1 MCFNYVQVFVNINL
15 FYDFEKKLYKTKI
28 NSILFL
34 VFENKMQYSI
44 Y

>member
-1 MCFNYVQVFVNINL
+1 MFLNYVQVFVNLNL

-34 VFENKMQYSI
+34 VLENKML
-44 Y
+44 